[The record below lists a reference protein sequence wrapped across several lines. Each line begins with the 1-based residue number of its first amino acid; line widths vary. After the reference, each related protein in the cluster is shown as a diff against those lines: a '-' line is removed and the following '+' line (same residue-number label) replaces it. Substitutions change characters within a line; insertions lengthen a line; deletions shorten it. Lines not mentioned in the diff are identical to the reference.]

1 MRRTILTAA
10 LIVCLAATSSWAQS
24 RTRLNVI
31 YPAISG
37 INAPLWY
44 TTEQNI
50 FQKYG
55 LEVEL
60 IYIPTALQVTRVV
73 LTGDSQIAFSGGAP
87 VVSAV
92 LSGADLV
99 FVGGVANVPAFYM
112 MALPEIKSVGDLK
125 GKTVG
130 VTRFGSS
137 TDFALRYLVQ
147 KNGFNPDKDLNILQL
162 GGMPELAA
170 ALSKRLIVAAPLSA
184 PTHIRARAAGAQ
196 PLLDMAKA
204 GVYFPAYGRY
214 HPARLPENQPRH
226 GIEFFP
232 GLFRRS
238 ATVHPGQE
246 CGEEG
251 HPEIHARH
259 RGRHHRSDLS
269 IRRRLRG
276 PPALS
281 ESRGHRG
288 DSQTEPECGS
298 EKSQPG
304 SIPRQQ
310 HREGSRRSRLSAPD
324 RHAEIDEA
332 ECLIR
337 IQEFL
342 SPRRKGAKFREEDV
356 TLWDKFFLNS
366 EL

>member
-1 MRRTILTAA
+1 MVLRAMKSSIPTATLLMCLTA
-10 LIVCLAATSSWAQS
+10 SSAWCQA
-24 RTRLNVI
+24 RTKLNVI

-44 TTEQNI
+44 ATEQNI
-50 FQKYG
+50 FPKYG
-55 LEVEL
+55 VDVEL

-99 FVGGVANVPAFYM
+99 FIGGVANVPAFYM
-112 MALPEIKSVGDLK
+112 MALPEIKSVADLK

-147 KNGFNPDKDLNILQL
+147 KNGFNPERDLNILQL

-204 GVYFPAYGRY
+204 GV
-214 HPARLPENQPRH
+214 
-226 GIEFFP
+226 FFP
-232 GLFRRS
+232 HTAVITRRAYLKTNRDTALNFFRGYSDGLQRFVQDKS
-238 ATVHPGQE
+238 AAKKIIQKYTRDTAEDIIEATYQYAVDYVV
-246 CGEEG
+246 
-251 HPEIHARH
+251 R
-259 RGRHHRSDLS
+259 
-269 IRRRLRG
+269 
-276 PPALS
+276 PPY
-281 ESRGHRG
+281 
-288 DSQTEPECGS
+288 PN
-298 EKSQPG
+298 
-304 SIPRQQ
+304 
-310 HREGSRRSRLSAPD
+310 REGIVETLKLNQNPEAKKANPD
-324 RHAEIDEA
+324 NFLDSSIVKTLEDEG
-332 ECLIR
+332 
-337 IQEFL
+337 FL
-342 SPRRKGAKFREEDV
+342 RQIGMQK
-356 TLWDKFFLNS
+356 
-366 EL
+366 

>member
-1 MRRTILTAA
+1 MVPAMRTSIATALLVAFLTAA
-10 LIVCLAATSSWAQS
+10 PAWAQP
-24 RTRLNVI
+24 RTKLTVI

-44 TTEQNI
+44 TAEQNI
-50 FQKYG
+50 FPKYG

-87 VVSAV
+87 VVNAV

-112 MALPEIKSVGDLK
+112 MALPEIKSVADLK

-184 PTHIRARAAGAQ
+184 PTHIRRA
-196 PLLDMAKA
+196 PPVPSRCSIWPKPECI
-204 GVYFPAYGRY
+204 FPT
-214 HPARLPENQPRH
+214 
-226 GIEFFP
+226 
-232 GLFRRS
+232 RRS
-238 ATVHPGQE
+238 SP
-246 CGEEG
+246 EG
-251 HPEIHARH
+251 P
-259 RGRHHRSDLS
+259 
-269 IRRRLRG
+269 
-276 PPALS
+276 
-281 ESRGHRG
+281 
-288 DSQTEPECGS
+288 T
-298 EKSQPG
+298 
-304 SIPRQQ
+304 
-310 HREGSRRSRLSAPD
+310 
-324 RHAEIDEA
+324 
-332 ECLIR
+332 
-337 IQEFL
+337 
-342 SPRRKGAKFREEDV
+342 
-356 TLWDKFFLNS
+356 
-366 EL
+366 

>member
-1 MRRTILTAA
+1 MKPLLIAAA
-10 LIVCLAATSSWAQS
+10 LILCLIATSAWAQT
-24 RTRLNVI
+24 RTKLHVI

-44 TTEQNI
+44 ATEQNL
-50 FQKYG
+50 FPKHS
-55 LEVEL
+55 LDVEL

-112 MALPEIKSVGDLK
+112 MALPEIKSVADLK

-137 TDFALRYLVQ
+137 TDFVLRYLMQ
-147 KNGFNPDKDLNILQL
+147 KQGFNADKDVTILQL

-204 GVYFPAYGRY
+204 GVYFPHTAIITRRAYLKTNRETALNFFRGYSEGLQRFVQDKNTAKKIIQST
-214 HPARLPENQPRH
+214 PAIPPR
-226 GIEFFP
+226 I
-232 GLFRRS
+232 S
-238 ATVHPGQE
+238 ST
-246 CGEEG
+246 
-251 HPEIHARH
+251 
-259 RGRHHRSDLS
+259 
-269 IRRRLRG
+269 
-276 PPALS
+276 PPIN
-281 ESRGHRG
+281 
-288 DSQTEPECGS
+288 TPW
-298 EKSQPG
+298 
-304 SIPRQQ
+304 I
-310 HREGSRRSRLSAPD
+310 
-324 RHAEIDEA
+324 
-332 ECLIR
+332 
-337 IQEFL
+337 
-342 SPRRKGAKFREEDV
+342 
-356 TLWDKFFLNS
+356 T
-366 EL
+366 